1 MKVVI
6 TESKIND
13 LIKDYLMNSYD
24 LLNVEFTIKSV
35 GLGSGP
41 NDKGETSVEQN
52 VIKVYV
58 NNVNDNLNYGDKF
71 GIKRGIIRDLES
83 MFGADFKSYGSSW
96 SIEFFEVIKKPF

>member
-13 LIKDYLMNSYD
+13 LIKDYLMNSFD
-24 LLNVEFTIKSV
+24 LLDVEFATKSV
-35 GLGSGP
+35 ALGSGP
-41 NDKGETSVEQN
+41 NDKGETSVKQN

-58 NNVNDNLNYGDKF
+58 NNVNDGLNYSEKLS
-71 GIKRGIIRDLES
+71 IKRGIIRDLES

-96 SIEFFEVIKKPF
+96 SIEFFEVIKKQF

>member
-6 TESKIND
+6 TESKINN

-24 LLNVEFTIKSV
+24 LLDVEFSTKSV

-41 NDKGETSVEQN
+41 NSKGETSVKQN
-52 VIKVYV
+52 VIGVYV
-58 NNVNDNLNYGDKF
+58 NNVNDGLNYGEKF
-71 GIKRGIIRDLES
+71 SIKRDIIRDLEG
-83 MFGADFKSYGSSW
+83 MFGTDFKSYGSSW